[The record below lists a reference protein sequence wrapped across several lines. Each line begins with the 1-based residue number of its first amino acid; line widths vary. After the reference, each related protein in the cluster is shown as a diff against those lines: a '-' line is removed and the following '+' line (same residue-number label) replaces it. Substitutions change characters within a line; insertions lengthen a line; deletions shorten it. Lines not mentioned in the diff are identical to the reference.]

1 MSFKYAY
8 HGSGWFSCPYACS
21 RDPGEKCGLVSD
33 ITFFSITK
41 VWMMLQRVGLILLL
55 ALASSGPYA
64 AELQRITLHDGSSVN
79 AEVLSLNNGVYTLR
93 SPALGKVT
101 VAAGQVQTIQ
111 SIRIESSPGQYPV
124 SGSNFD
130 MEQIQSSILANANT
144 VKLVMALQNDPSV
157 KAILADSEIMD
168 AIQRGDY
175 ESLVNNPKIK
185 RLMNKAEIKQITG
198 SMAR

>member
-1 MSFKYAY
+1 
-8 HGSGWFSCPYACS
+8 
-21 RDPGEKCGLVSD
+21 
-33 ITFFSITK
+33 
-41 VWMMLQRVGLILLL
+41 
-55 ALASSGPYA
+55 
-64 AELQRITLHDGSSVN
+64 
-79 AEVLSLNNGVYTLR
+79 YTLR

>member
-1 MSFKYAY
+1 
-8 HGSGWFSCPYACS
+8 
-21 RDPGEKCGLVSD
+21 
-33 ITFFSITK
+33 
-41 VWMMLQRVGLILLL
+41 MMLQQVGLILLL